1 MKRLFVAFICI
12 VACCMSTNA
21 KIKTDFGTYAL
32 GASGLYGTS
41 GDYNHGG
48 AGLTLQKFFGDE
60 FRFSMFANYFFKQN
74 NASFIEFGTDFNYV
88 FPLTPKLGIYP
99 VLGLGYSIMKLNNV
113 IEKPAGVDILPDDYT
128 DDSEGNLNF
137 DLGAGCEYY
146 FTPSFKGFAEAKYRY
161 VKNYDRTLFQVG
173 VAYVWQTTN

>member
-21 KIKTDFGTYAL
+21 KIKTDFGTYAF

-74 NASFIEFGTDFNYV
+74 NASFIEFGNDFNYV

-99 VLGLGYSIMKLNNV
+99 VLGLGYSIMKLNNA
-113 IEKPAGVDILPDDYT
+113 IEKPAGVDILPDDYA

-146 FTPSFKGFAEAKYRY
+146 FTPSFKGFAEVKYRY

-173 VAYVWQTTN
+173 VAYVW